1 MKTTTT
7 ILRKSLAVLAVLAL
21 VTFTFHH
28 TAFAQANYKSGGKQ
42 TVMTLYGTSTLH
54 NWEMIAH
61 SFNCDAQFIVTDNQL
76 TGLQSLS
83 LTLPVR
89 NLKSDKESMNDNAY
103 ETLKEDKYKNIVFRM
118 TSAKVANNQVTAL
131 GNLTIAGVT
140 KPVTLTAA
148 TKVNSDGSVS
158 CSGQV
163 GLKLSDYGIERPSFM
178 FGTMKVGDAL
188 TLNYAL
194 VFSKQGGLTSN
205 FNNQ

>member
-1 MKTTTT
+1 MKTTYSFLT
-7 ILRKSLAVLAVLAL
+7 KSFAVLTVLAL
-21 VTFTFHH
+21 TSFAFNHS
-28 TAFAQANYKSGGKQ
+28 AFAQANYKSGDKQ

-54 NWEMIAH
+54 NWEMKART
-61 SFNCDAQFIVTDNQL
+61 FNCDAQFVVTNNEL
-76 TGLQSLS
+76 TGLQALS

-89 NLKSDKESMNDNAY
+89 NLKSEKESMNDNAY
-103 ETLKEDKYKNIVFRM
+103 EALKEDKYKNIIFKM
-118 TSAKVANNQVTAL
+118 TSAKVANNQITAL

-148 TKVNSDGSVS
+148 TKVNADGSVS

-163 GLKLSDYGIERPSFM
+163 ALKLSDFGIERPSFV

-205 FNNQ
+205 